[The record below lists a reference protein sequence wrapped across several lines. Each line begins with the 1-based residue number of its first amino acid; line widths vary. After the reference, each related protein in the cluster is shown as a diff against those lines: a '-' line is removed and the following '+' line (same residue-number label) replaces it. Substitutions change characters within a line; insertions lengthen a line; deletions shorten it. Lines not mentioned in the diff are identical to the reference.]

1 MAVPDF
7 QTMMLPALRL
17 ASREEVNSKA
27 IVRAVAEQFKLTD
40 EDLTELLPG
49 GSQTRATNRAAWAI
63 VYLQR
68 AGLIQRVR
76 RGVYTITDRGSDFLA
91 KNPAKIGTADLRQF
105 SEFRRFRSESQ
116 QENEDDGGGSP
127 VIGNAAPAFKG
138 TPLEGLELAERTLL
152 DNLKADLIDR
162 ILELSPEFFE
172 KMVVKLLTSMFR
184 SETAEEAASHLGKP
198 GDGGVDAVIR
208 LDPLGIDRVFI
219 QAKRYSRD
227 SKVGRPD
234 LQSFSGSL
242 DDKQTT
248 RGVLITTSS
257 FSEKA
262 KQYVKRITKQ
272 IVLIDGSRLVEL
284 LVKYDV
290 GVRVDRLI
298 AVKKIDEDFFDE

>member
-1 MAVPDF
+1 MRDRP
-7 QTMMLPALRL
+7 L
-17 ASREEVNSKA
+17 A
-27 IVRAVAEQFKLTD
+27 I
-40 EDLTELLPG
+40 
-49 GSQTRATNRAAWAI
+49 
-63 VYLQR
+63 
-68 AGLIQRVR
+68 
-76 RGVYTITDRGSDFLA
+76 
-91 KNPAKIGTADLRQF
+91 RQPTG
-105 SEFRRFRSESQ
+105 
-116 QENEDDGGGSP
+116 QENHATT
-127 VIGNAAPAFKG
+127 INTRKPARDFFNSL
-138 TPLEGLELAERTLL
+138 LEGLEFAERTLL

-162 ILELSPEFFE
+162 ILESSPEFFE

-198 GDGGVDAVIR
+198 GDGGVDGVIR

-219 QAKRYSRD
+219 QAKRYARD

-248 RGVLITTSS
+248 RGVFITTSN
-257 FSEKA
+257 FSEEA
-262 KQYVKRITKQ
+262 KQYVKRIAKQ

-284 LVKYDV
+284 LVRYDV